1 MNLGWY
7 HPVISIFSP
16 RSRTELK
23 EKVMDEPDSTPK
35 ASSFGQSVFLIIN
48 RQMIPLEK
56 QVIRLGRQMEN
67 DIVFHEEFVSR
78 FHAEIRF
85 EDGKYVLHDNGST
98 SGTFVNGRKIDQ
110 CVLNSGDLISIATI
124 QMMFVN
130 NNAKLVEKARRTT
143 QSLHMD
149 EQ

>member
-1 MNLGWY
+1 
-7 HPVISIFSP
+7 
-16 RSRTELK
+16 
-23 EKVMDEPDSTPK
+23 MDEQNSTPK
-35 ASSFGQSVFLIIN
+35 AATLRQSVFLIVN

-56 QVIRLGRQMEN
+56 QVIRIGRQMEN

-78 FHAEIRF
+78 FHAEIRL
-85 EDGKYVLHDNGST
+85 EDGKYILRDNEST
-98 SGTFVNGRKIDQ
+98 SGTFVNGRKVDR

-130 NNAKLVEKARRTT
+130 DNASLIEKARRTT

-149 EQ
+149 ER